1 MSRSAVLAGPATKP
15 WVRPVLLPS
24 PGPSRQRQF
33 VALVAA
39 ISVSSFGIVLLT
51 FVYHWAQ
58 SRPPNYDAFWL
69 GMLCM
74 LGPVWLFAL
83 APSSSSRTVLGSVTA
98 LGLLTYVPAYLRAP
112 SGPVFGDAL
121 GHYLSVADTL
131 RTGNLYDANPI
142 VPIAAD
148 YPGLHALTAA
158 LVTATGAPIWDVA
171 VVLIALFHVSTLLG
185 IFAIVRG
192 LGGSD
197 RAGAI
202 AAVVYSISPLY
213 IFFDAEFAYESLA
226 IPFLVWTLALLVYA
240 QRTQNTRLTLL
251 TMAASTFAAVCCVL
265 THHLTSY
272 ELAVLVIAIGLCQ
285 LAVKEYRG
293 AKLSLMLGGLTAIS
307 AVTWVMLTGAPILSY
322 LGYFPRTAFEAIGP
336 IFDKIVGSRPAPSS
350 GGVAA
355 PTATR
360 SLFTGSVLPDY
371 ERYAAYA
378 VQLIAIA
385 VTAVAAWRLR
395 FSRSG
400 TLVALAVLAL
410 TYFLLLPLRL
420 SPAGEAGAG
429 RVSTFQWIGI
439 AVVTGL
445 GIAAAAR
452 RRRSSGRH
460 ALPRAWASH
469 GRMWRN
475 RWLWVAATPLL
486 FVGLVGNYGASV
498 NAAVRFP
505 GTFQMNST
513 NGRDTTPEAVQ
524 LARHFLALE
533 GPNQRVASDS
543 STLLVFEAYAY
554 AQPPGFGLAWQL
566 FVPGYTSAHLQE
578 VARLYDINAIVV
590 DNRIA
595 QGGGESADLAGAPDN
610 VYHLPITGQTLSRLS
625 SFKWLRVLFATQH
638 YTVYEVV
645 EPQPALYRPSMPRR
659 TGL

>member
-1 MSRSAVLAGPATKP
+1 MLA
-15 WVRPVLLPS
+15 
-24 PGPSRQRQF
+24 
-33 VALVAA
+33 
-39 ISVSSFGIVLLT
+39 
-51 FVYHWAQ
+51 
-58 SRPPNYDAFWL
+58 
-69 GMLCM
+69 
-74 LGPVWLFAL
+74 PVWLFAL
-83 APSSSSRTVLGSVTA
+83 APGSSSRAVLGSVTA
-98 LGLLTYVPAYLRAP
+98 LGVLTYVPAYLRAP
-112 SGPVFGDAL
+112 NGPVFGDAL

-185 IFAIVRG
+185 IFTIVKG

-226 IPFLVWTLALLVYA
+226 IPFLVWTVALLLYA
-240 QRTQNTRLTLL
+240 QRTQTTRLTVL
-251 TMAASTFAAVCCVL
+251 TMAASTFVAACCVI

-293 AKLSLMLGGLTAIS
+293 AKLSLMLAGLTAIS
-307 AVTWVMLTGAPILSY
+307 AVAWVMLTGAPILSY
-322 LGYFPRTAFEAIGP
+322 LGVFPRTAFDAIGP
-336 IFDKIVGSRPAPSS
+336 IFDKLVGTRPTPTSR
-350 GGVAA
+350 GLAA
-355 PTATR
+355 PGATR
-360 SLFTGSVLPDY
+360 SLFGGSTLPEY

-378 VQLIAIA
+378 VQVIAF
-385 VTAVAAWRLR
+385 VGTAIAAWRLR

-400 TLVALAVLAL
+400 TLIALTLLAL

-445 GIAAAAR
+445 GVATAAR
-452 RRRSSGRH
+452 RRRPSARH
-460 ALPRAWASH
+460 ALPRVWARH
-469 GRMWRN
+469 GRLWRN
-475 RWLWVAATPLL
+475 RWLWIGATPLL
-486 FVGLVGNYGASV
+486 FISLIGNYGASV

-505 GTFQMNST
+505 GMFQLNST
-513 NGRDTTPEAVQ
+513 NGRDTTPEAVR
-524 LARHFLALE
+524 LAHRFLALE
-533 GPNQRVASDS
+533 GPNQHIASDS

-554 AQPPGFGLAWQL
+554 AQPPGVVGWQF
-566 FVPGYTSAHLQE
+566 FVPGYTSAHLYQ
-578 VARLYDINAIVV
+578 VARAYDINAIVV
-590 DNRIA
+590 DDRIVED
-595 QGGGESADLAGAPDN
+595 GGENADLAGAPGN
-610 VYHLPITGQTLSRLS
+610 LYHLPITKQVLSRLS
-625 SFKWLRVLFATQH
+625 SFKWLHVLFVTQH
-638 YTVYEVV
+638 YTVYQVV
-645 EPQPALYRPSMPRR
+645 GPRPALHRPSVPRR
-659 TGL
+659 AGR